1 MLIGLWHGVTWNFVL
16 WGAWHGVGLYAQNRW
31 SEAMRP
37 RYAAL
42 EERAAAG
49 SGARRLQRGLGVVST
64 LLTFHYVALGWVFF
78 ALPDPALSLRVL
90 GKLFGG

>member
-1 MLIGLWHGVTWNFVL
+1 
-16 WGAWHGVGLYAQNRW
+16 
-31 SEAMRP
+31 MRP

-42 EERAAAG
+42 EERAGQSTA
-49 SGARRLQRGLGVVST
+49 SRRLQKGLGVFST

-78 ALPDPALSLRVL
+78 ALPDPGLSLRVL